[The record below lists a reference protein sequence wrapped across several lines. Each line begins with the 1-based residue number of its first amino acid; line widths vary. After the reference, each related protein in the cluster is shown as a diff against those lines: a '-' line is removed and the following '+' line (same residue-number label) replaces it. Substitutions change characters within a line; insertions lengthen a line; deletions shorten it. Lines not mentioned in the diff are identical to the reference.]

1 MTKYFLDEEKIISGH
16 FKSEQI
22 EHYTRELGSRI
33 EAIIYLWA
41 FNNFSV
47 HYPDDLEDLGRPMY
61 RKLAEKLSKIL
72 CVKKSDENVTQT
84 DLRNIEDMQAEINRL
99 RETLIR
105 INTLLSENIRPC
117 IFKNATTVSV
127 PIVTLERLTAI
138 IRHSLNREREGKND

>member
-1 MTKYFLDEEKIISGH
+1 MILGIWNISARAKPALKICLRWNNDKIFLDEEKIISGH

-72 CVKKSDENVTQT
+72 CVTLKICKRKSNS
-84 DLRNIEDMQAEINRL
+84 RNKPLICFSKQKMRVNFWRL
-99 RETLIR
+99 QNGNEK
-105 INTLLSENIRPC
+105 
-117 IFKNATTVSV
+117 FDV
-127 PIVTLERLTAI
+127 
-138 IRHSLNREREGKND
+138 

>member
-1 MTKYFLDEEKIISGH
+1 MTRYFLNEEKIVAGH
-16 FKSEQI
+16 FEKGQI

-72 CVKKSDENVTQT
+72 CVQKSDENVTQT
-84 DLRNIEDMQAEINRL
+84 DLRNIEDMQKKIEFAKQAVDLFFKTEDESKLLEIAGW
-99 RETLIR
+99 E
-105 INTLLSENIRPC
+105 
-117 IFKNATTVSV
+117 
-127 PIVTLERLTAI
+127 
-138 IRHSLNREREGKND
+138 